1 LDYVKKSIPMTISA
15 FEVRYLGH
23 LSSIQKSLC
32 HNSSSYHKQAAFA
45 MDLWETPVSLCFKQQ
60 YQYLLGDFFQSL
72 ENAAPWFVS
81 LGKPVNEEEGTCLY
95 SLLGFE
101 REKGISFLSSIGL
114 IKKGHSR
121 NPEAISVVSGARDEF
136 LHEEVLGKMMET
148 ITKTSAGA
156 TLY

>member
-1 LDYVKKSIPMTISA
+1 
-15 FEVRYLGH
+15 
-23 LSSIQKSLC
+23 
-32 HNSSSYHKQAAFA
+32 

-60 YQYLLGDFFQSL
+60 CQHLLGDFFRSL

-101 REKGISFLSSIGL
+101 YEKGISFVYSIGL

-121 NPEAISVVSGARDEF
+121 NPEAISGYQEHGINYFMRRF
-136 LHEEVLGKMMET
+136 LSTSWKPLQRHLLVQPC
-148 ITKTSAGA
+148 ITLCTTAKS
-156 TLY
+156 LL